1 MSRPLPPLDDSP
13 NGAFW
18 KELARSGELRF
29 QRCADCAA
37 WRHPPRH
44 LCAQCGSARAEW
56 QRCRGRGAIV
66 TWTVTHQAFHPA
78 FAAETPY
85 ATVVTE
91 LEEGV
96 RLVSGVRDLPLAE
109 LRIGLPVEVIL
120 EDAGGG
126 LLLPWVKPMASEGS
140 RT

>member
-29 QRCADCAA
+29 QRCANCDA

-56 QRCRGRGAIV
+56 QRSAGRGAIV

-91 LEEGV
+91 LAEGV
-96 RLVSGVRDLPLAE
+96 RLVSGVRDLPLAA
-109 LRIGLPVEVIL
+109 LRIGLPVEVVL
-120 EDAGGG
+120 ERADEDR
-126 LLLPWVKPMASEGS
+126 LLPYVRPVAGS
-140 RT
+140 GPRT